1 MEEGLLIYSVRW
13 RAASDEIE
21 YKSSNHMSTTEA
33 TDFACSV
40 LDQMNV
46 SDISVVD
53 GGGQQVIRMPEI
65 IRYWRHRKAW

>member
-1 MEEGLLIYSVRW
+1 M
-13 RAASDEIE
+13 E
-21 YKSSNHMSTTEA
+21 YKSSNHLSTTEA

-53 GGGQQVIRMPEI
+53 GGGQQVVRMPEI